1 MEYPPQLNP
10 VQAWL
15 LGYIDTAT
23 LRDLSDF
30 GDLAATYGRVIRDER
45 YADALIAETQSIV
58 ADGAG

>member
-23 LRDLSDF
+23 LRDRADF
-30 GDLAATYGRVIRDER
+30 AALAAAYGRAVTDEQ
-45 YADALIAETQSIV
+45 YAIALIADGQRV
-58 ADGAG
+58 MADGTG

>member
-23 LRDLSDF
+23 LRDRADF
-30 GDLAATYGRVIRDER
+30 GDVAAAYGRAIADER
-45 YADALIAETQSIV
+45 YAAELIADAGLIV
-58 ADGAG
+58 D